1 MSSGKED
8 DTVSDVL
15 YAASDVY
22 LVIVVVA
29 LLLALDRIHH
39 RTVGPRDQFQRHT
52 AAPRELP
59 GLTRQL

>member
-29 LLLALDRIHH
+29 LLLALDLSLIHI
-39 RTVGPRDQFQRHT
+39 
-52 AAPRELP
+52 
-59 GLTRQL
+59 